1 MKIREVMTEDPRIVN
16 PEQDI
21 QQLARIMDDNDIG
34 ALLVSEGDRLVGV
47 VTDRDIATRAVA
59 KGKLDL
65 KARDVMTKRVLYCF
79 EDEDLQHVAEKMAD
93 VEVRRLPV
101 LNREKRLVG
110 IVSLANIAASH
121 DRNATATALEGTARR
136 H

>member
-1 MKIREVMTEDPRIVN
+1 MKIREVMTEETRIVD
-16 PEQDI
+16 PDQDV
-21 QQLARIMDDNDIG
+21 QRLARIMDDNDIG
-34 ALLVSEGDRLVGV
+34 ALLVGDGDRLVGM

-65 KARDVMTKRVLYCF
+65 KARDVMSKRVLYCF
-79 EDEDLQHVAEKMAD
+79 EDEDLQHVAENMANL
-93 VEVRRLPV
+93 EVRRLPV

-110 IVSLANIAASH
+110 IVSLANIAAAR
-121 DRNATATALEGTARR
+121 DRGASARALEGTAKP

>member
-1 MKIREVMTEDPRIVN
+1 MKIREVMTKDTRVVAPDQNV
-16 PEQDI
+16 
-21 QQLARIMDDNDIG
+21 QQLARIMDDNDVG
-34 ALLVSEGDRLVGV
+34 ALLVGDGDRLIGM
-47 VTDRDIATRAVA
+47 VTDRDLATRALA

-65 KARDVMTKRVLYCF
+65 KARDVMTERVLYCF
-79 EDEDLQHVAEKMAD
+79 DDEELRHVADNMAD

-110 IVSLANIAASH
+110 IVSLANIASAR
-121 DRNATATALEGTARR
+121 DRDVSATVLEGIARR